1 MKKEGAILEFNETD
15 IEQFKYYLSENK
27 NLFEEDLLNRS
38 VNVRDKIEQIRL
50 IGNIHLL
57 QNAYKLVRLVVD
69 GKEQE
74 VIYFAQE
81 EGVAW
86 ASSKLTLE
94 LKLEWVRSIRSTLWS
109 FLRKFDETLDEVKTS
124 GQVYRLGDKV
134 NGLIDQFLQ
143 GFFISYSKYK
153 DHLIDQQEMLVKHLS
168 VPIIPIAETVS
179 VLPLIGKIDV
189 ARARILEE
197 KILMEIS
204 KKRIA
209 LLFIDLSG
217 IADVEE
223 DTMHYLVNILR
234 GVKMMGCRPVI
245 TGLQPKIVQAILQE
259 GLSMEL
265 HAETKA
271 SLQQAL
277 RDHIHVL
284 NPSD

>member
-1 MKKEGAILEFNETD
+1 MEFDQSD
-15 IEQFKYYLSENK
+15 IEQFKYYLSENRDI
-27 NLFEEDLLNRS
+27 FEESLLSRS
-38 VNVRDKIEQIRL
+38 ENVRDKIEEIRI

-57 QNAYKLVRLVVD
+57 ENAYKLVRLVVD

-74 VIYFAQE
+74 VIYFAEE

-94 LKLEWVRSIRSTLWS
+94 LKLEWVRSIRSTLWD
-109 FLRKFDETLDEVKTS
+109 FLQKFDNALDEVITT

-134 NGLIDQFLQ
+134 NGLIDQFLHS
-143 GFFISYSKYK
+143 FFISYSNYK
-153 DHLIDQQEMLVKHLS
+153 DHLIEQQEALVKHLS

-234 GVKMMGCRPVI
+234 GIEMMGCRPVI

-259 GLSMEL
+259 GLSMGL

-277 RDHIHVL
+277 RDHLHVI
-284 NPSD
+284 NSSN